1 MPESSKHMMYTLPQN
16 ELQVTIDSSVHG
28 MTKALEDFKTRPD
41 ISKEELEQDITKSC
55 KQLEK
60 VPNFTNDHNSYLRI
74 AKQWYTHGYLTM
86 QSLYQK
92 DPEAYKKERRQF
104 EEWGYAACYKFTKQK
119 VIESMMVGGVH
130 HE

>member
-16 ELQVTIDSSVHG
+16 EIQATIDLAAHG
-28 MTKALEDFKTRPD
+28 MTKALEEYKTRPH
-41 ISKEELEQDITKSC
+41 ISKEELELDIAKSC

-60 VPNFTNDHNSYLRI
+60 VPNFTNDYPSYLRI

-104 EEWGYAACYKFTKQK
+104 EEWGYDACYKFMKQK
-119 VIESMMVGGVH
+119 VTESMMVGGVH

>member
-16 ELQVTIDSSVHG
+16 EIQATIDLAAHG
-28 MTKALEDFKTRPD
+28 MTKALEDYKTRPD
-41 ISKEELEQDITKSC
+41 ISKEELEQNITKSC

-60 VPNFTNDHNSYLRI
+60 VPHFTNDHPSYLQI
-74 AKQWYTHGYLTM
+74 AKQWYAHGYLTM

-92 DPEAYKKERRQF
+92 DPEEYKKEQRKY
-104 EEWGYAACYKFTKQK
+104 EEWGYDACYKFAREKI
-119 VIESMMVGGVH
+119 IESMMVGGVY